1 MLNASAPDTGHCF
14 KSYSSARSSTLGRRS
29 LADPKKSANLP
40 NNGQKKKLQ
49 ILMPTWRVNS
59 FDKGYHFFFGIQV
72 HQFVGS
78 GKKNFI
84 DILCFFD

>member
-1 MLNASAPDTGHCF
+1 MA
-14 KSYSSARSSTLGRRS
+14 K
-29 LADPKKSANLP
+29 
-40 NNGQKKKLQ
+40 KKKLQ
-49 ILMPTWRVNS
+49 ILMPTWQVNS
-59 FDKGYHFFFGIQV
+59 FDKGYHFFLTQV

>member
-1 MLNASAPDTGHCF
+1 MKVTFDDAESVWIIIDIQRMGIKIELMLLLKLKC
-14 KSYSSARSSTLGRRS
+14 KSMS
-29 LADPKKSANLP
+29 LTMA
-40 NNGQKKKLQ
+40 KKKLQ

-59 FDKGYHFFFGIQV
+59 FDKGYHFFLGIQV